1 MGNRLLAAVLTIVVV
16 LALVLPLVH
25 MVIIQKNKIEQLEKE
40 IMNR

>member
-25 MVIIQKNKIEQLEKE
+25 MVIMQKNKIEQLEKE